1 MPGSDCNA
9 ETSPPKGVALP
20 KQRNSRAATF
30 HRKSLIAKTGPVA
43 TCSRGR
49 ARSGKCAL
57 SPTDREQSPARRC
70 DSCEP
75 TAENKPT
82 TIRPTNRAESRL
94 CQPRQPSRSH
104 PFLYERFHVLLNSLF
119 KVLCNFPSRY
129 LLAIGLAA
137 VFDIVL
143 EGVYLPLRAAL
154 SSNPTLGETAVL
166 AEPTRLP
173 EWEPIASYGTFILY
187 GIRPRSKRLE
197 RDRRQ
202 NRAFSLTS
210 HCSDAT
216 TSGAG
221 AELRRWTRSLSL
233 AVTREILVS
242 FFSTA

>member
-1 MPGSDCNA
+1 M
-9 ETSPPKGVALP
+9 
-20 KQRNSRAATF
+20 R
-30 HRKSLIAKTGPVA
+30 PV
-43 TCSRGR
+43 S
-49 ARSGKCAL
+49 
-57 SPTDREQSPARRC
+57 
-70 DSCEP
+70 
-75 TAENKPT
+75 
-82 TIRPTNRAESRL
+82 RAESRPYL
-94 CQPRQPSRSH
+94 PRLPSRSH

-143 EGVYLPLRAAL
+143 EGVYLPLWAAL
-154 SSNPTLGETAVL
+154 SSNPTLGEMAVS

-173 EWEPIASYGTFILY
+173 EWEPVVSYGTFILY

-197 RDRRQ
+197 HDRRQ
-202 NRAFSLTS
+202 KHASSLTS

-221 AELRRWTRSLSL
+221 AELRRWTHSLSL

-242 FFSTA
+242 FFSSA